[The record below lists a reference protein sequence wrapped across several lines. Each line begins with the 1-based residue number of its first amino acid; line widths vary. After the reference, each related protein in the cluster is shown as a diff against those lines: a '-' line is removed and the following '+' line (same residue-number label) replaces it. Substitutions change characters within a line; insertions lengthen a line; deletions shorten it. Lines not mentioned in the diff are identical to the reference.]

1 MIHLLGAS
9 HIMAILDACAGTS
22 PPAAV
27 PNFGRGAPPAFM
39 DWPVQPGMLPDR
51 LQVAS
56 IHASHTAPFWG
67 PTLVDML
74 PGGQLGVADGL
85 RALLAAAHA
94 DAACQTL
101 FITLR
106 GEEYFNLGIAG
117 VAHPFDFVL
126 PQRPDL
132 APLPDRAL
140 VPLALVQQQLD
151 AQLARTLL
159 TLTAVRKLCPRLAVV
174 RIPAPPPASSAA
186 VAAWAATRDRPEQIH
201 KVPTSVRLKLWL
213 LSEQRSVQHAASLGL
228 QCLPVPAEALDPVG
242 TLRADLMQDGI
253 HGNARY
259 GALVCAQMAAIVTET
274 MEGVH

>member
-9 HIMAILDACAGTS
+9 HIMAILDACADTRQPGGV
-22 PPAAV
+22 PA
-27 PNFGRGAPPAFM
+27 FGRGAPPAFVAC
-39 DWPVQPGMLPDR
+39 PVQPGLLPDR
-51 LQVAS
+51 LKVAS

-67 PTLVDML
+67 PSLVEML
-74 PGGQLGVADGL
+74 PSGQLGVADGF
-85 RALLAAAHA
+85 RALLAEVQA
-94 DAACQTL
+94 DRACQTL
-101 FITLR
+101 FVTLR
-106 GEEYFNLGIAG
+106 GEEYFNLAIAG

-140 VPLALVQQQLD
+140 LPLEAVQQQLD

-159 TLTAVRKLCPRLAVV
+159 TLTAVRKLCPRLQTV
-174 RIPAPPPASSAA
+174 RLASPPPASSAA

-213 LSEQRSVQHAASLGL
+213 LAEQRSVQFATGLGM
-228 QCLPVPAEALDPVG
+228 QCLPVPVETLDPMG

-274 MEGVH
+274 LEGVH